1 MPLKAGQ
8 FETSRV
14 SGHEPEGR
22 SGFRNR
28 ANDQRVEFGP
38 AKKDA
43 GIESST
49 RGASSDRAARG
60 FGADSP
66 GMGPQG
72 RISVPAES
80 AGDLGGPTS
89 RSDIFLDDVSVS
101 RRHVELRWE
110 KDDFHDTPPHSQASG
125 IAPKAP
131 STSSATATTFRS
143 CSAAATR
150 RRPSGWP
157 RATPRR
163 SSILSIHAP
172 PGDEEKGTRR
182 ATASRPLWCG
192 D

>member
-1 MPLKAGQ
+1 MSQRAGPGFATGQ
-8 FETSRV
+8 TTSAW
-14 SGHEPEGR
+14 SL
-22 SGFRNR
+22 
-28 ANDQRVEFGP
+28 AQR
-38 AKKDA
+38 KKDA

-110 KDDFHDTPPHSQASG
+110 KDDFHDDAAPFSG
-125 IAPKAP
+125 KWYH
-131 STSSATATTFRS
+131 TESAINEPRYRDHIPIMLGGS
-143 CSAAATR
+143 DER

>member
-1 MPLKAGQ
+1 
-8 FETSRV
+8 
-14 SGHEPEGR
+14 
-22 SGFRNR
+22 
-28 ANDQRVEFGP
+28 VEFGP

-110 KDDFHDTPPHSQASG
+110 KDDFHDHAAPFSGKWYHTESAISEPRYRDLHSGHA
-125 IAPKAP
+125 
-131 STSSATATTFRS
+131 
-143 CSAAATR
+143 R
-150 RRPSGWP
+150 RQRREEDFSGWP
-157 RATPRR
+157 RATAIT
-163 SSILSIHAP
+163 S
-172 PGDEEKGTRR
+172 T
-182 ATASRPLWCG
+182 
-192 D
+192 